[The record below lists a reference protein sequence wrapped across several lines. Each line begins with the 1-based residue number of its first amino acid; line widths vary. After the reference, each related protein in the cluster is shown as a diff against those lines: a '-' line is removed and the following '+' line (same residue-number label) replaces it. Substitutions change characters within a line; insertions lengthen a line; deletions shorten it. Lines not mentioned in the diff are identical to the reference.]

1 LLEGLAKYFF
11 AQTFGAR
18 EVFLMSLDQRSTA
31 ILSHLAKVKTF
42 VTVGEFTEKFH
53 ISRRTLYYDIEKIND
68 WLKEHQLSI
77 VKHVRSAGFIL
88 EEDAAIHVPEKLS
101 TKKTWYYEYS
111 AKERKGWLA
120 IHLMTSDYP
129 MFLEDLMKK
138 VGVSRNTTIE
148 DLKGLKNELAR
159 FELKLE
165 FHRKSGYNI
174 MGKEEDKRKAIVYY
188 LQHVLPEQNWQAFLA
203 RLPMILNTDAGQF
216 DLFDFEKLKAVQHI
230 ISESEQELNVQ
241 YTNEFLVSLALRL
254 LLFCRRVSQGKKISI
269 DPVEIEVLQ
278 ETKQYMAAQTIG
290 RKLSALFDM
299 EIPEDEIFYITKH
312 LLSSRVQFSEE
323 LYEDR
328 DHNDSQILANIV
340 TEMVTDFQKYA
351 CVFFE
356 NRKDIEKNLL
366 LHVKPAYYRIKYG
379 LEFESD
385 MTETIKGQ
393 YQDIYLLTKKVIS
406 HLENVV
412 GKTVND
418 HETALI
424 AMHFGGWMRKVGAN
438 PAVRKTALLV
448 CTNGVGTSRLLLHQL
463 EGLFS
468 TVDLVGSVSLREYE
482 QNQFDV
488 DFIISTVPL
497 EERDKPVYVVSPIL
511 TELEKESLLKKVNGQ
526 METRPAQNS
535 SIEALMEIIQK
546 HTQIL
551 DKESLVQDI
560 KQYLY
565 KPAKVVKDIGKP
577 SLKDLL
583 QTDFIQVKK
592 EVKDWKEAIRIA
604 SEPLWQKGLITDA
617 YIQAMIDNVV
627 KIGPYIVIAPKVAI
641 PHARP
646 EDGVN
651 KLGMSLLKLENAVSF
666 SDKDMHNTQMVI
678 VLAAID
684 GDAHLK
690 ALTQLTDLLTNGEDR
705 EEIMSADTPTDI
717 YKIIKEN
724 S

>member
-1 LLEGLAKYFF
+1 MFAKYFF
-11 AQTFGAR
+11 AQTERAR

-31 ILSHLAKVKTF
+31 ILSHLAKAKTF
-42 VTVGEFTEKFH
+42 VSVGELTEKFH

-68 WLKEHQLSI
+68 WLKEHHLSI

-88 EEDAAIHVPEKLS
+88 EEDAIIHVPEKLS
-101 TKKTWYYEYS
+101 TTKIWYYEYS
-111 AKERKGWLA
+111 VKERKGWLA
-120 IHLMTSDYP
+120 IYLMTWDYP
-129 MFLEDLMKK
+129 LFLEDLMKK

-148 DLKGLKNELAR
+148 DIKGLKNELVR
-159 FELKLE
+159 FGLSLE

-174 MGKEEDKRKAIVYY
+174 IGNEEDKRKAIVYY
-188 LQHVLPEQNWQAFLA
+188 LQHVLPEQNWQSFIAKI
-203 RLPMILNTDAGQF
+203 PMILNADADHF
-216 DLFDFEKLKAVQHI
+216 DLFNFEKLKAIQHM

-241 YTNEFLVSLALRL
+241 FTNEFLVSLSVRL

-278 ETKQYMAAQTIG
+278 RTKQYEAAQTIG
-290 RKLSALFDM
+290 RKLSVLFEM
-299 EIPEDEIFYITKH
+299 AIPEDEVFYITKH

-323 LYEDR
+323 LYENTS
-328 DHNDSQILANIV
+328 HNDSQILAEIV

-356 NRKDIEKNLL
+356 NRKEIEKNLL

-385 MTETIKGQ
+385 MTEPIKEQ
-393 YQDIYLLTKKVIS
+393 YQDIFLLTKKVIS

-412 GKTVND
+412 GKIVND

-424 AMHFGGWMRKVGAN
+424 AMHFGGWMRKAGAN
-438 PAVRKTALLV
+438 PAARKNALLV

-482 QNQFDV
+482 QNQYDV

-526 METRPAQNS
+526 IEARPVQNS

-560 KQYLY
+560 KKYLY
-565 KPAKVVKDIGKP
+565 KPKKVVKELGKP

-583 QTDFIQVKK
+583 QSEFIQVEK
-592 EVKDWKEAIRIA
+592 EVKDWKEAIKIA
-604 SEPLWQKGLITDA
+604 SEPLRKKGLITES
-617 YIQAMIDNVV
+617 YIQSMIDNVV
-627 KIGPYIVIAPKVAI
+627 KMGPYIVIAPKVAI

-651 KLGMSLLKLENAVSF
+651 KLGISLLKLENPVSF
-666 SDKDMHNTQMVI
+666 SDKDIHNTQLVI

-690 ALTQLTDLLTNGEDR
+690 ALTQLTNLLTDDENRGK
-705 EEIMSADTPTDI
+705 IMSADTPTDI
-717 YKIIKEN
+717 FKIIKEN